1 MKHISKI
8 SVASTVIAGTGKKIS
23 TVFGRVPGGEEAV
36 EEAFNAS
43 SSSRRQVTKRTDHPR
58 GFIFE
63 EDFVPRS
70 RLSSPLLSLEGQ
82 LAILTIRRFSED
94 HWHAPFASCVHPHPK
109 DNSSKYTLSPAPKK
123 RSTA

>member
-36 EEAFNAS
+36 EKAFNAS

-70 RLSSPLLSLEGQ
+70 RLKTVKSVTVTG
-82 LAILTIRRFSED
+82 
-94 HWHAPFASCVHPHPK
+94 
-109 DNSSKYTLSPAPKK
+109 
-123 RSTA
+123 RSTCHLNDQEVF